1 MKNHKFFS
9 NYLIECFE
17 SNKPLI
23 IHTTNDTSST
33 DFLIVQEVSN
43 NKLIGCNAVNIVSV
57 ITALINPIQLDKEIK
72 QQLINT
78 FLEYTLRELDDSKP
92 IIVSLETIANYVFAR
107 MSEVGNILLDHIKD
121 IKYNIYFLISRNEIE
136 LSSIKGNYIVFETF
150 F

>member
-9 NYLIECFE
+9 NYLINCFE

-23 IHTTNDTSST
+23 IYTTNNTSPT

-43 NKLIGCNAVNIVSV
+43 NKLIGCSALNIVSV
-57 ITALINPIQLDKEIK
+57 IIALIDPIQLDKEIK
-72 QQLINT
+72 QQLLNT
-78 FLEYTLRELDDSKP
+78 FLGYTLKELDDNKS

-107 MSEVGNILLDHIKD
+107 MSEVGNIILDHIKD
-121 IKYNIYFLISRNEIE
+121 IKYNIYFLISQNEVE